1 MNARL
6 SLVITLGLGAC
17 ASSPDAPPATLVGEE
32 SLGSMDAQG
41 IAVDEAGARFL
52 LTGDGRVEERVDGAW
67 LRRFHAPPGRY
78 FDLAHIEGDRFA
90 VTAPNMG
97 YGLDLG
103 TRFFTSYFCYFP
115 EDESVREEP
124 PPTNEQPTE
133 EIARAVAY
141 DARNDFLFAQPQ
153 TREIGTGQATF
164 SELAIFTAVDGTE
177 QLFRNLGDASFAAG
191 GMVVLDSDDVGA
203 ELLLGRG
210 TMLVHATFPE
220 VTRRDVFDLRS
231 LGVRDIRGLAI
242 DREGGVLEVLDQR
255 GDEAVLV
262 TLDLDVV
269 MAATR

>member
-1 MNARL
+1 MNARSTL
-6 SLVITLGLGAC
+6 LLALGLGAC
-17 ASSPDAPPATLVGEE
+17 AFTSDVPPATVVGEE
-32 SLGSMDAQG
+32 SLGLVDAQG
-41 IAVDEAGARFL
+41 IAIDEAGTRFL
-52 LTGDGRVEERVDGAW
+52 LTGDGRVEERVDGTW

-78 FDLAHIEGDRFA
+78 FDLAHVEGDRFA
-90 VTAPNMG
+90 ITAPNMG
-97 YGLDLG
+97 HGLELG
-103 TRFFTSYFCYFP
+103 TRLFTSWFCYFP
-115 EDESVREEP
+115 EDESVREEQ
-124 PPTNEQPTE
+124 PPTNGQPTE

-141 DARNDFLFAQPQ
+141 DARNDFVFAQPQ
-153 TREIGTGQATF
+153 TSELDTGRGTF
-164 SELAIFTAVDGTE
+164 SELAIFTAADGTE

-210 TMLVHATFPE
+210 TMLVYATFPE

-269 MAATR
+269 LAATR